1 MAVTGLGG
9 VTSTSTTS
17 AAQGLNQ
24 EDFLRILLTQL
35 TYQDPLKP
43 LDNQQFIAQMA
54 QFTALD
60 QTRQINSNMDT
71 MLSMQASNQAVTLI
85 GHTVEVSTSSG
96 SQVGQVTTIGFSNGS
111 PVMTVKL
118 SNGSSLT
125 GITLS
130 QISIVR

>member
-1 MAVTGLGG
+1 MPATGLGS
-9 VTSTSTTS
+9 VAPTS
-17 AAQGLNQ
+17 AASSVQSLSQ

-43 LDNQQFIAQMA
+43 MDNQQFIAQMA

-71 MLSMQASNQAVTLI
+71 MLAMQASNQAISLI
-85 GHTVEVSTSSG
+85 SHTVEVSTATG
-96 SQVGQVTTIGFSNGS
+96 SQVGQVTTVGFSNGS
-111 PVMTVKL
+111 PVLTVKL
-118 SNGSSLT
+118 SDGSVLT
-125 GITLS
+125 NITLS